1 MTIQQTLSLLNSI
14 TSKYANTLYDETSF
28 HGHFSKSSLGESDR
42 LGRSFDDVEY
52 SMNNLIYEI
61 QVDQDKFIY
70 QDYDNLSNPKLHIND
85 LKFYGIR
92 SSFRKTLDN
101 TLNHLQA
108 IVQMPHIHDL
118 DINHDY
124 MNRLSSIRAISDQL
138 MDSVQF
144 DQKFENKVQIMN
156 RQLEFSFH
164 QPKEKAFIISK
175 IKKLA
180 SECPVLDD
188 TNVRS
193 IFNTFKE
200 EYIKLADDCKALVKQ
215 YSPNEF
221 HCMADRFIQAV
232 DKGETPI
239 QQFLINKQ
247 HNVETTSEIKFTKS
261 QQNQEAYIFADD
273 SIVVKN
279 REGSYKKILGSVELR
294 QLNVQLHTDAIDYM
308 LRKRPQVSK
317 FFKSKFQEERAFSA
331 AINAVATFNENE
343 TILKNKSIDLTHFK
357 DKSFEN
363 IDDYIHSIK
372 KIHQVEQFAGS
383 ILSAKYK
390 HFLNDTTFKYFETLH
405 DQDFGQKEL
414 QMYIGKKLAAIK
426 TEDDMIEIL
435 QSTINLL
442 SGFSSEKVMEKLD
455 SLNITPILY
464 ENNRLIFEVTS
475 HDECKQ
481 LGSPAWC
488 IVREESYFDQYTD
501 DGNRQYICYDFNKD
515 QSDYESML
523 GFTYTI
529 DGDLHTAHY
538 KNDDYLELSIAPELE
553 KAFEKSLYLNK
564 DNHQFDN
571 NRLSEL
577 EKKYSNKKKN
587 QNGVKLL

>member
-70 QDYDNLSNPKLHIND
+70 QDYDNLSKPKLHIND

>member
-28 HGHFSKSSLGESDR
+28 HGHFSKSTLGESDR
-42 LGRSFDDVEY
+42 LGRSFDDVEH
-52 SMNNLIYEI
+52 SMNKLIYEI
-61 QVDQDKFIY
+61 QVDQDTFIY
-70 QDYDNLSNPKLHIND
+70 QDYDNLRNPKLHIND
-85 LKFYGIR
+85 LKLYGIR

-101 TLNHLQA
+101 TLNHLHA
-108 IVQMPHIHDL
+108 IVKMPNIHDL

-138 MDSVQF
+138 MNSFQF
-144 DQKFENKVQIMN
+144 DQKFENKVQMMN

-175 IKKLA
+175 LKKLA

-188 TNVRS
+188 TKVRS
-193 IFNTFKE
+193 IFQTFKE
-200 EYIKLADDCKALVKQ
+200 EYIKLADDCKSLVKQ

-279 REGSYKKILGSVELR
+279 REGNYKKILGSVELR

-317 FFKSKFQEERAFSA
+317 FFKAKFQEERAFST

-435 QSTINLL
+435 QGTINLL
-442 SGFSSEKVMEKLD
+442 SGFASEKVMEKLD
-455 SLNITPILY
+455 SLNIVPILY

-475 HDECKQ
+475 HDECKK

-553 KAFEKSLYLNK
+553 EAFEKSLYLNK

-571 NRLSEL
+571 NRLAEL

-587 QNGVKLL
+587 QNGMKLL

>member
-1 MTIQQTLSLLNSI
+1 MTIQETLSQLNEI

-28 HGHFSKSSLGESDR
+28 HQHFSKTKLGESDR

-52 SMNNLIYEI
+52 SMNKLIYEI
-61 QVDQDKFIY
+61 QVDQGNFIY
-70 QDYDNLSNPKLHIND
+70 QDYDNLTKTKIDIND
-85 LKFYGIR
+85 VKLIGIR
-92 SSFRKTLDN
+92 ISFRTILDK
-101 TLNHLQA
+101 TLNHLSA
-108 IVQMPHIHDL
+108 LVAMPHIHYL
-118 DINHDY
+118 DIHNDY
-124 MNRLSSIRAISDQL
+124 MDRLSSIRAISYQM
-138 MDSVQF
+138 MDAVQF
-144 DQKFENKVQIMN
+144 DQNFENKVKMIN
-156 RQLEFSFH
+156 RQLAFSFH

-175 IKKLA
+175 IKKLVGELPA
-180 SECPVLDD
+180 LDE
-188 TNVRS
+188 NKVRY
-193 IFNTFKE
+193 IFNMFKE
-200 EYIKLADDCKALVKQ
+200 EYIKLADDCKKIVRQ

-221 HCMADRFIQAV
+221 NCMADRFIQAV
-232 DKGETPI
+232 NKGETPI

-279 REGSYKKILGSVELR
+279 REGNYKKILGSVELR

-317 FFKSKFQEERAFSA
+317 FFKAKFQEERAFST
-331 AINAVATFNENE
+331 AITAVATFNENE

-442 SGFSSEKVMEKLD
+442 SGFASEKVMEKLD
-455 SLNITPILY
+455 SLNIVPILY

-475 HDECKQ
+475 YDECKQ

-538 KNDDYLELSIAPELE
+538 KNDDYLELSTAPELE

-571 NRLSEL
+571 NRLAEL

-587 QNGVKLL
+587 QNGMKLL